1 MFVDL
6 VIFFLVE
13 RPSAKNARI
22 KLMLSPS
29 LFVFFFFCWRYLQV
43 RGADLQSPNF
53 PIRWQ
58 IGFNGKVKRLVS
70 EPFRGGKEVQKGQHC
85 A

>member
-43 RGADLQSPNF
+43 RGADLH
-53 PIRWQ
+53 Q
-58 IGFNGKVKRLVS
+58 IF
-70 EPFRGGKEVQKGQHC
+70 Q
-85 A
+85 